1 MTFDVVVVGGGPGG
15 AVCAA
20 RLAEHGRRVLVLER
34 DRFPRFHLGE
44 SLLPQSMPVLDALG
58 LMPEMQARFLDKH
71 GARFHHDES
80 GRSERYSFTTAF
92 DARFTHA
99 FQVPRD
105 EFDDLLLRTAEK
117 KGAEVRHEWTVKR
130 VRFEGDRAVGVEA
143 VDPAGAIHAIDARFV
158 VDASGRDA
166 LLAGD
171 RRTKSKIDRLDKS
184 SFYAHYQGVPQK
196 SGVERGDID
205 VVVFSRGWFW
215 FIPFKD
221 GRTSVGAVVGSAWIK
236 ENRDAGDAT
245 ALLARAVSQSP
256 TAQKL
261 LAGATP
267 LWPARAAADYSYRV
281 GETVGHG
288 WLMVG
293 DAGGFIDPLF
303 SSGAHIA
310 IRTAYSAADR
320 IHDALSAGDV
330 SAARFAEWV
339 AEGEL
344 GAATFTDA
352 VHAFYAGGLL
362 RYLFAEKKHT
372 FLRRSVTSLLSGD
385 VYSPD
390 TRWIK
395 DVRVRLAEMASP
407 EWSADPL
414 VAEQSQRQP
423 DREGFERDPSA

>member
-20 RLAEHGRRVLVLER
+20 RLAERGRRVLVLER

-44 SLLPQSMPVLDALG
+44 SLLPQSMPILDAFG
-58 LMPEMQARFLDKH
+58 LLPEMKARFLDKH

-80 GRSERYSFTTAF
+80 GRSERYSFATAF
-92 DARFTHA
+92 DARFTYA

-105 EFDDLLLRTAEK
+105 EFDDLLLRTAES

-143 VDPAGAIHAIDARFV
+143 VDAAGTHHSIEARFV

-184 SFYAHYQGVPQK
+184 SFYAHYRGVP
-196 SGVERGDID
+196 RGEGMEQGD
-205 VVVFSRGWFW
+205 VQIVVFSHGWFW

-221 GRTSVGAVVGSAWIK
+221 GRTSVGAVVGSAWVK
-236 ENRDAGDAT
+236 QNRDAGDAT

-256 TAQKL
+256 GAQKL
-261 LAGATP
+261 LASAAP

-288 WLMVG
+288 WLAVG

-310 IRTAYSAADR
+310 MRTGYSAAER
-320 IHDALSAGDV
+320 IDEALAAGDV
-330 SAARFAEWV
+330 SGARFAEWV
-339 AEGEL
+339 AEGQL

-385 VYSPD
+385 VYSLD
-390 TRWIK
+390 ARWIK

-407 EWSADPL
+407 DWK
-414 VAEQSQRQP
+414 P
-423 DREGFERDPSA
+423 DAVLG